1 MQGTDTATHIADAL
15 APERADMALALVA
28 HIYGVET
35 KMLRVATRGN
45 PRAALARQVAMYL
58 CHVVHRMSLSAIGDA
73 FGRNRSTAA
82 HAVRHIEEMRDD
94 PEVDRVLLQ
103 LEVMLRKSEKDA
115 A

>member
-1 MQGTDTATHIADAL
+1 MQGKYTAQRIAEAL
-15 APERADMALALVA
+15 APVRADVALALVA

-35 KMLRVATRGN
+35 KTLRLATRGN

-58 CHVVHRMSLSAIGDA
+58 CHVVHHMRISLIGDA

-82 HAVRHIEEMRDD
+82 HAVKHIEEMRDD
-94 PEVDRVLLQ
+94 PDVDRVLLQ
-103 LEVMLRKSEKDA
+103 LEVMLRKSERNA